1 MSIRKLG
8 HTFSTNFIGDNTI
21 EGKRAPKGGEC
32 AGLRQKGAQR
42 LK

>member
-1 MSIRKLG
+1 MSIWKLE

-21 EGKRAPKGGEC
+21 EGKRAPKGEEG
-32 AGLRQKGAQR
+32 AGLRQEGAQR